1 MAECRKRKETEA
13 AGFLHGGDL
22 EGAAEKSGFAPSDL
36 LDFSAIEF
44 GEMPPIDHANF
55 QPYTPNPSH

>member
-1 MAECRKRKETEA
+1 MAECRKRKEREA

-36 LDFSAIEF
+36 LDFSANI
-44 GEMPPIDHANF
+44 
-55 QPYTPNPSH
+55 NP